1 MKNFF
6 SFLIC
11 LLVGVAIYSITTFAT
26 PIRGKP
32 EITCQT
38 ATFQPFQEQAEFEKD
53 IGSNHRFFTFSQTQ
67 PNYKKDNRINKRI
80 RQKPEIVLLN

>member
-11 LLVGVAIYSITTFAT
+11 LLVGFAIYSITTFAT

-32 EITCQT
+32 EASCQT
-38 ATFQPFQEQAEFEKD
+38 VTFQPFQEQAEFDKD
-53 IGSNHRFFTFSQTQ
+53 VGSNQVPATKVTTQ
-67 PNYKKDNRINKRI
+67 PDHKKDNRISKRI